1 MENSTTIHDDVQTS
15 TENSFSQY
23 FILNRQNI
31 FLNTKHTVVGHAINR
46 PKRMNI
52 PVQVFF
58 CFAFFIL
65 VVYKVYVLEKKIK
78 KER

>member
-1 MENSTTIHDDVQTS
+1 MENATTIHDDVQTS
-15 TENSFSQY
+15 TENSFSQF

-52 PVQVFF
+52 PVQVF
-58 CFAFFIL
+58 CFSFLFGCL
-65 VVYKVYVLEKKIK
+65 
-78 KER
+78 